1 MATIGNPVGFLDT
14 SATPIVGSVANFFEP
29 NCLKQAQITT
39 DTQLVAGDPLVV
51 LVSQAKAQQAK
62 AQNGEIDGLN
72 PQNQSITAK
81 ATTATSGVNTT
92 NVCGFMIINSNDKVT
107 TGGVG
112 VPSQGQI
119 CLYAP
124 LGQGAVIW
132 LEVATQNLT
141 GFNTNLDTNTPITI
155 DSVNGGVK
163 VGSAPDVLA
172 GAKVIQGVTNA
183 QKIAVTNGKPKLV
196 SCKAILVQ
204 LS

>member
-14 SATPIVGSVANFFEP
+14 SATPIVGSVANFFQP
-29 NCLKQAQITT
+29 NCLKQAQISTA
-39 DTQLVAGDPLVV
+39 TQLVAGDPLVV
-51 LVSQAKAQQAK
+51 LVSQAKAQM
-62 AQNGEIDGLN
+62 GEIDGLN

-81 ATTATSGVNTT
+81 ATTATSGANIT

-112 VPSQGQI
+112 VPSKGQI

-132 LEVATQNLT
+132 LEVAQQNLA
-141 GFNTNLDTNTPITI
+141 GFNVSLDTNTAITI
-155 DSVNGGVK
+155 DSTNGGVK
-163 VGSAPDVLA
+163 VGSGTDVLA

-183 QKIAVTNGKPKLV
+183 QKIDVTSGTPKIV
-196 SCKAILVQ
+196 SSKAILVH

>member
-14 SATPIVGSVANFFEP
+14 SATPIVGSVANFFQP
-29 NCLKQAQITT
+29 NCLKQAQIST

-51 LVSQAKAQQAK
+51 LVSQANAQM
-62 AQNGEIDGLN
+62 GEIDGLN

-81 ATTATSGVNTT
+81 ATTATSGANST
-92 NVCGFMIINSNDKVT
+92 NVCGFMIINSNDTVT

-112 VPSQGQI
+112 VPSKGQI

-132 LEVATQNLT
+132 LEVAKQNLA
-141 GFNTNLDTNTPITI
+141 GFNVSLDTNTAITI
-155 DSVNGGVK
+155 DSTNGGVK
-163 VGSAPDVLA
+163 VGTGADVLA

-183 QKIAVTNGKPKLV
+183 QKIDVTSGTPKLV

>member
-1 MATIGNPVGFLDT
+1 MATIGNPIGFLDT
-14 SATPIVGSVANFFEP
+14 SATPIVGSVANFFQP
-29 NCLKQAQITT
+29 NCLKQAQIATA
-39 DTQLVAGDPLVV
+39 TQLVAGDPLVV
-51 LVSQAKAQQAK
+51 LVSQANAQM
-62 AQNGEIDGLN
+62 GEIDGLN

-81 ATTATSGVNTT
+81 ATTSTGGANST

-132 LEVATQNLT
+132 LEVAQQNLA
-141 GFNTNLDTNTPITI
+141 GFNTNLDTNTAITI

-163 VGSAPDVLA
+163 VGTGTDVLA

-183 QKIAVTNGKPKLV
+183 QKIDVTSGTPKLV

>member
-1 MATIGNPVGFLDT
+1 MATIGNPIGFLDT

-39 DTQLVAGDPLVV
+39 ATQLVAGDPLVV
-51 LVSQAKAQQAK
+51 LVSQANAQM
-62 AQNGEIDGLN
+62 GEIDGLN
-72 PQNQSITAK
+72 PQNQAITAK
-81 ATTATSGVNTT
+81 ATTATGGANST

-132 LEVATQNLT
+132 LEVAEQNLS
-141 GFNTNLDTNTPITI
+141 GFNTNLDTNTAITI
-155 DSVNGGVK
+155 DPTNGGVM
-163 VGSAPDVLA
+163 VGTGTNVLA

-183 QKIAVTNGKPKLV
+183 QKISVASGTPALV
-196 SCKAILVQ
+196 PCKAILVQ

>member
-51 LVSQAKAQQAK
+51 LVSQADAQK
-62 AQNGEIDGLN
+62 GEIDGLN

-81 ATTATSGVNTT
+81 ATTATGGANST

-112 VPSQGQI
+112 IPSKGQI

-132 LEVATQNLT
+132 LEVAQQNLAE
-141 GFNTNLDTNTPITI
+141 FNVSLDANTAITI
-155 DSVNGGVK
+155 DSTNGGVK
-163 VGSAPDVLA
+163 VGSGTDVLA

-183 QKIAVTNGKPKLV
+183 QKISVTGGTPKLV

>member
-39 DTQLVAGDPLVV
+39 TTQLVAGDPLVV
-51 LVSQAKAQQAK
+51 LVSQANQK
-62 AQNGEIDGLN
+62 NGEIDGLN

-81 ATTATSGVNTT
+81 ATTTATGGANST

-132 LEVATQNLT
+132 LEVAQQNLT
-141 GFNTNLDTNTPITI
+141 GFNTNLDTNTQITI
-155 DSVNGGVK
+155 DSTNGGVK
-163 VGSAPDVLA
+163 VGSGADVLA

-183 QKIAVTNGKPKLV
+183 QKISVTGGTPKLV

>member
-1 MATIGNPVGFLDT
+1 MATIGNPIGFLDT
-14 SATPIVGSVANFFEP
+14 SATPIVGSLANFFEP

-51 LVSQAKAQQAK
+51 LVSQANAQK
-62 AQNGEIDGLN
+62 GEIDGLN

-81 ATTATSGVNTT
+81 ATTNATSGANTT

-112 VPSQGQI
+112 VPSKGQI

-132 LEVATQNLT
+132 LEVAQQNLT
-141 GFNTNLDTNTPITI
+141 AFNKNLDTNTQITI
-155 DSVNGGVK
+155 DSTNGGVK
-163 VGSAPDVLA
+163 VGSGADVLE

-183 QKIAVTNGKPKLV
+183 QKISVTSGTPKLV
-196 SCKAILVQ
+196 PCKAILVQ

>member
-29 NCLKQAQITT
+29 NCLKQAQITASA
-39 DTQLVAGDPLVV
+39 QLVAGDPVVV
-51 LVSQAKAQQAK
+51 LVSQANAQK
-62 AQNGEIDGLN
+62 GEIDGLN

-81 ATTATSGVNTT
+81 ATTATGGANTT

-132 LEVATQNLT
+132 LEVAQQNLA
-141 GFNTNLDTNTPITI
+141 GFNTNLDTNTAIAI

-163 VGSAPDVLA
+163 VGSGSDVLA

-183 QKIAVTNGKPKLV
+183 QKIAVTGGTPKLV

>member
-29 NCLKQAQITT
+29 NCLKQAQITAS
-39 DTQLVAGDPLVV
+39 DQLVAGDPVVV
-51 LVSQAKAQQAK
+51 LVSQANAK
-62 AQNGEIDGLN
+62 KGEIDGLN
-72 PQNQSITAK
+72 PQNQTITKK
-81 ATTATSGVNTT
+81 ATTATSGANST

-112 VPSQGQI
+112 IPSQGQI

-132 LEVATQNLT
+132 LEVAQKNLE
-141 GFNTNLDTNTPITI
+141 GFNTNLDTNTAITI
-155 DSVNGGVK
+155 DSANGGVK
-163 VGSAPDVLA
+163 VGSGTDVLA

-183 QKIAVTNGKPKLV
+183 QKIDVTSGTPKLV

>member
-14 SATPIVGSVANFFEP
+14 SATPIVGSVANFFQP
-29 NCLKQAQITT
+29 NCLKQAQISTA
-39 DTQLVAGDPLVV
+39 TQLVAGDPLVV
-51 LVSQAKAQQAK
+51 LVSQANAQM
-62 AQNGEIDGLN
+62 GEIDGLN

-81 ATTATSGVNTT
+81 ATTATSGANST

-112 VPSQGQI
+112 VPSKGQI

-132 LEVATQNLT
+132 LEVAQQNLA
-141 GFNTNLDTNTPITI
+141 GFNVSLDTNTAITI
-155 DSVNGGVK
+155 DSTNGGVK
-163 VGSAPDVLA
+163 VGSGTDVLA

-183 QKIAVTNGKPKLV
+183 QKIDVTSGTPKLV

>member
-29 NCLKQAQITT
+29 NCLKQAQISTA
-39 DTQLVAGDPLVV
+39 TQLVAGDPLVV
-51 LVSQAKAQQAK
+51 LVSQAKAQM
-62 AQNGEIDGLN
+62 GEIDGLN

-81 ATTATSGVNTT
+81 ATTATSGANTT

-132 LEVATQNLT
+132 LEVAQQNLS
-141 GFNTNLDTNTPITI
+141 GFNVSLDTNTAITI
-155 DSVNGGVK
+155 DSANGGVK
-163 VGSAPDVLA
+163 VGSGSDVLA

-183 QKIAVTNGKPKLV
+183 QKIDITSGTPKLV

>member
-1 MATIGNPVGFLDT
+1 MPTIGNPVRFLDT

-29 NCLKQAQITT
+29 NCLKQAQIATA
-39 DTQLVAGDPLVV
+39 TQLVAGDPLVV
-51 LVSQAKAQQAK
+51 LVSQANAQM
-62 AQNGEIDGLN
+62 GEIDGLN

-81 ATTATSGVNTT
+81 ATTSTSGANST
-92 NVCGFMIINSNDKVT
+92 NACGFMIINSNDKVT

-124 LGQGAVIW
+124 LGQGALIW
-132 LEVATQNLT
+132 LEVAQQNLA
-141 GFNTNLDTNTPITI
+141 GFNTNLDTNTAITI

-163 VGSAPDVLA
+163 VGTGSDVLA

-183 QKIAVTNGKPKLV
+183 QKISLASGTPSLV
-196 SCKAILVQ
+196 PCKAILVQ

>member
-39 DTQLVAGDPLVV
+39 TTQLVAGDPLVV
-51 LVSQAKAQQAK
+51 LVSQANAQK
-62 AQNGEIDGLN
+62 GEIDGLN

-81 ATTATSGVNTT
+81 ATTATSGANST

-112 VPSQGQI
+112 IPSKGQI

-132 LEVATQNLT
+132 LEVASQNLT
-141 GFNTNLDTNTPITI
+141 AFNASLDTNTQITI
-155 DSVNGGVK
+155 DSTNGGVK
-163 VGSAPDVLA
+163 VGSGSDVLA

-183 QKIAVTNGKPKLV
+183 QKISVANGTPKLV